1 MYTQAY
7 TGMCS
12 SLCTHAQLLFKQCWS
27 GHTTTQYYQYMV
39 TIRMACIYERSFHSS
54 TRNEHFLGTLAAMV
68 TKSANMVAVFHL
80 TDVIGQLQPLLSL
93 KHTTTHNSPQW
104 EQTCVQ
110 QASVCLQGPPG
121 AVSKADF
128 SYKFQ

>member
-1 MYTQAY
+1 MHIQTCVVHSVHMHSY
-7 TGMCS
+7 CS
-12 SLCTHAQLLFKQCWS
+12 NSAGQGTLQHSTIR
-27 GHTTTQYYQYMV
+27 YMV
-39 TIRMACIYERSFHSS
+39 TIRMPCIHERSFHSS

-80 TDVIGQLQPLLSL
+80 TDVIGQRQPLLSL